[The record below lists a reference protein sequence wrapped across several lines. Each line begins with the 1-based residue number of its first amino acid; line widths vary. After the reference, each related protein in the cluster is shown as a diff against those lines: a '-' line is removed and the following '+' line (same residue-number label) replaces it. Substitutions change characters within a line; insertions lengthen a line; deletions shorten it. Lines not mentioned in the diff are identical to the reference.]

1 MASRLKG
8 NVVAYSCWSL
18 AEDQKDMLMRIFS
31 PAYPDVIAHHVTC
44 EIGSRDSLEVPEPSK
59 IEIIGVADDGVGVQA
74 LVVTVNGN
82 TERPNGGIYHITW
95 SIDRAAG
102 RTPKDSNTVI
112 SEKGWTPLMLTTPV
126 ETQPKVFS

>member
-1 MASRLKG
+1 M
-8 NVVAYSCWSL
+8 AYSCWCL
-18 AEDQKDMLMRIFS
+18 TEYQKDMLMRIFS

-44 EIGSRDSLEVPEPSK
+44 EIGSQDSLEVPEPAK

-112 SEKGWTPLMLTTPV
+112 SKNGWTPLVLTTSV
-126 ETQPKVFS
+126 ETHPKVFS